1 MKQSTK
7 YLKILVNLLVAAL
20 VIVFLCFIFPR
31 MITFFMPFVIGWVIS
46 MIANPLVRVLEKRLK
61 IVRKHG
67 SMMIIIAVL
76 ASVIL
81 LGYLGISK
89 LVVETGNLIENLPQI
104 YENWQEDFEEIGQ
117 NLEIVYN
124 RLPKDTQQNL
134 ELVASNLSG
143 YLAGLVQTVGEPTM
157 AAAGNF
163 AKNVPGTLIAI
174 IMCILSAYFFTAE
187 RQEILQGLRRYM
199 PGGAW
204 ERVAAVIAD
213 LKRAV
218 GGYFKAQ
225 FKIMGVVY
233 VILVVGLLIMR
244 VGYAP
249 LVAFAVA
256 FLDALPFFGTGTV
269 LIPWAVI
276 KVLSS
281 DYEIAAGL
289 VILYAVT
296 QIVRQVIQPKIVGDS
311 IGMDPL
317 PTLIFM
323 YIGYKVSSV
332 LGMIIAVP
340 VGMILINLYKA
351 GIFDNQ
357 IRCVKELVADINKF
371 RKFE

>member
-31 MITFFMPFVIGWVIS
+31 LITFFMPFVIGWLIS
-46 MIANPLVRVLEKRLK
+46 MVANPLVRLLEKRLK

-67 SMMIIIAVL
+67 SMMIIIGVL
-76 ASVIL
+76 AVVIL
-81 LGYLGISK
+81 LGYLGVSRV
-89 LVVETGNLIENLPQI
+89 VVEIGNLIENMPQI
-104 YENWQEDFEEIGQ
+104 YENWQKDFEEIGE
-117 NLEIVYN
+117 NLQIVYD
-124 RLPKDTQQNL
+124 RLPQDTQKSIM
-134 ELVASNLSG
+134 EITSNFSG
-143 YLAGLVQTVGEPTM
+143 YVGGLVQTIGEPTV

-187 RQEILQGLRRYM
+187 RHEILQGMKKYVPR
-199 PGGAW
+199 GIW
-204 ERVAAVIAD
+204 DRVSGVIAE
-213 LKRAV
+213 LKRVV

-244 VGYAP
+244 TGYAP

-276 KVLSS
+276 KLLSA

-296 QIVRQVIQPKIVGDS
+296 QVVRQVIQPKIVGDT
-311 IGMDPL
+311 IGMNPL
-317 PTLIFM
+317 ATLIFM

-332 LGMIIAVP
+332 IGMIIAVP
-340 VGMILINLYKA
+340 VGMILINLFKA

-357 IRCVKELVADINKF
+357 IRCVKELVADINEF
-371 RKFE
+371 RKF